1 VTDLVPGKRLRSDMG
16 DTEIIIVRSPA
27 TQVDLSCGG
36 QLMTANLGTAA
47 AATAS
52 TEEDVL
58 LEHPSVADVA
68 VLGIPDEHWGQDIAA
83 AVVFRPG
90 HTVSTEELRQ
100 WARTRL
106 RGSKTPALIVVRGA
120 LPQTA
125 TGKVL
130 RRELLADLLATELAP
145 TP

>member
-1 VTDLVPGKRLRSDMG
+1 MNVLTLLDM
-16 DTEIIIVRSPA
+16 
-27 TQVDLSCGG
+27 
-36 QLMTANLGTAA
+36 
-47 AATAS
+47 AATGTSARVGV
-52 TEEDVL
+52 ERL
-58 LEHPSVADVA
+58 CAAGP
-68 VLGIPDEHWGQDIAA
+68 WGQDIAA

-90 HTVSTEELRQ
+90 HTASTEELRQ
-100 WARTRL
+100 WTRTRL
-106 RGSKTPALIVVRGA
+106 RGSKTPALIVVRDA